1 MHTLSSTAVAPLPLR
16 EDATPV
22 NQQHLVPRLVAAA
35 VPAALRRVVARLHA
49 TTSNAAAAAG
59 QRIHQALI
67 TRSLLYQ
74 SCFSR
79 VRALPITEFYL
90 YMWRVDPALFVNT
103 MFVNY
108 GLPVLMEAAPWY
120 LSRRKISRLL
130 RESRN
135 SITHRLVANEAFSD
149 TAIGSFV
156 LFSLVYALVQTVEQ
170 VLRTRVL
177 LANRLLIKRLVL
189 ERILYSELG
198 SLQEKYHE
206 VFGEEVR
213 TEQLEMHV
221 FNDISETLNL
231 FNTTIP
237 SLLRGAYTLVGSSH
251 DLWLNR
257 EAFDVLAILR
267 PSIVGLTSEAVNYV
281 REKMIVDAQ
290 TLQQQKNA
298 SAMSRVVTNIVDGLA
313 EIQTNN
319 MQRFQ
324 LKKLDQVSG
333 EELQNQQGG
342 ATFVNNIYRQV
353 SNRSVFDFASEVY
366 VVQAVMRRRNIN
378 HETYRK
384 VQNDIDYVTR
394 LFGRLWSQARDAH
407 RVYET
412 QERVIAL
419 LNLPSFI
426 AEAKL
431 RGQPD
436 ELNYLLEKE
445 RPAASEE
452 SASSS
457 ASAGSSAECIV
468 PAATSP
474 VSVAVASLSQSP
486 IAPTPTFE
494 FESLH
499 FRRVVF
505 RYKQDLPLALNI
517 HVRVPGEAVPSLD
530 DEIEDNSTH
539 EHHDLSAP
547 SSLPG
552 DLRSEIEAVLAH
564 PRMPRETLRKVS
576 LISALTSTPPLMGS
590 IADDDDPHADADLN
604 CQLNGH
610 SAIMADMMSSQ
621 EPLGEDEEGNVINH
635 VEDVPNRTE
644 RILRQDVM
652 DDSLLTE
659 LDDIVTRHE
668 TENAKMEFQ
677 GDEDDTTA
685 VVDVAPSRPPIIHP
699 RLSLSLPS
707 SLPSPS
713 ISPAPTS
720 TCEPGTLLFER
731 GKSYALIGENRSGK
745 STLMQ
750 ILCKLYQP
758 SDSDCDIQLNGD
770 GDFMH
775 LPRMLLRDRV
785 SYVAQRPFIFPGTI
799 EENIRIGNTQATNEE
814 VESAAERAGIFSMEQ
829 PKPLTG
835 SNLAPGQRSLVDR
848 TGSMALVA
856 KPWEQNRLK
865 SVLLAGGGWLKRQW
879 MRVHGFEEGEEGPT
893 EEEEEQEERKE
904 ELAEADAEQVQR
916 RLLESQSSVLSH
928 NDSASA
934 APPSHRPI
942 HPTLLLETAERGANL
957 SGGFAQSVALAR
969 VFLRKDAQIIILDE
983 AMGQMDAIK
992 KRELIFPR
1000 LFEFVKKH
1008 RMTLILISHDVPLVC
1023 KLVDTVYVMHR
1034 GECVQSGTHRQL
1046 MADRSGAYAR
1056 LVGTDEEKEPEAMV
1070 GSPRG
1075 KMDEAEGK
1083 DEQSY

>member
-1 MHTLSSTAVAPLPLR
+1 MKCS
-16 EDATPV
+16 E
-22 NQQHLVPRLVAAA
+22 
-35 VPAALRRVVARLHA
+35 
-49 TTSNAAAAAG
+49 
-59 QRIHQALI
+59 
-67 TRSLLYQ
+67 
-74 SCFSR
+74 
-79 VRALPITEFYL
+79 
-90 YMWRVDPALFVNT
+90 
-103 MFVNY
+103 
-108 GLPVLMEAAPWY
+108 
-120 LSRRKISRLL
+120 RKCA
-130 RESRN
+130 RN
-135 SITHRLVANEAFSD
+135 SWRCTSVNAPAITHGFEFLRFAVYLPSYSMVLVC
-149 TAIGSFV
+149 
-156 LFSLVYALVQTVEQ
+156 EQ
-170 VLRTRVL
+170 
-177 LANRLLIKRLVL
+177 
-189 ERILYSELG
+189 
-198 SLQEKYHE
+198 
-206 VFGEEVR
+206 
-213 TEQLEMHV
+213 V

-267 PSIVGLTSEAVNYV
+267 PSIVGMTSEAVNYV

-290 TLQQQKNA
+290 TIQQQKNA

-366 VVQAVMRRRNIN
+366 VVRAVMRRRNIN

-436 ELNYLLEKE
+436 ELAFLSETE
-445 RPAASEE
+445 RPGAPRNDFVTSAAAET
-452 SASSS
+452 SSQ
-457 ASAGSSAECIV
+457 C
-468 PAATSP
+468 PPATSP
-474 VSVAVASLSQSP
+474 VSTAVASLSEP
-486 IAPTPTFE
+486 PLAATPSFS

-505 RYKQDLPLALNI
+505 RYKTDLPLALNI
-517 HVRVPGEAVPSLD
+517 HARVPGEAVPSLD
-530 DEIEDNSTH
+530 DEFEDDNAD
-539 EHHDLSAP
+539 EHHDISTS
-547 SSLPG
+547 SSLPR
-552 DLRSEIEAVLAH
+552 DLRSEMEVVLAH
-564 PRMPRETLRKVS
+564 SRMPREALRKVS
-576 LISALTSTPPLMGS
+576 LISALTCQPHLLGS
-590 IADDDDPHADADLN
+590 IADDDSTSSLSQDEQLN
-604 CQLNGH
+604 RRLNGH
-610 SAIMADMMSSQ
+610 SAIMADVMSSQ
-621 EPLGEDEEGNVINH
+621 EPLGEDAEGNVINH
-635 VEDVPNRTE
+635 AEDVPNRTE
-644 RILRQDVM
+644 RILREDVM
-652 DDSLLTE
+652 DDSLLMDLE
-659 LDDIVTRHE
+659 DIVRRHE
-668 TENAKMEFQ
+668 TENASLELQ
-677 GDEDDTTA
+677 DEENGETA
-685 VVDVAPSRPPIIHP
+685 AVAGPSRLPTIIHP
-699 RLSLSLPS
+699 RLSLSVPS
-707 SLPSPS
+707 TLSTPS
-713 ISPAPTS
+713 ISPPLPSTS
-720 TCEPGTLLFER
+720 LCEPGTLLFER

-770 GDFMH
+770 CDFMQ

-848 TGSMALVA
+848 TGSMAMIA

-865 SVLLAGGGWLKRQW
+865 TVLLASGSWLKKQW
-879 MRVHGFEEGEEGPT
+879 MRIHGFEEGEEAQL
-893 EEEEEQEERKE
+893 EDEEEQPEQKD
-904 ELAEADAEQVQR
+904 ELAEADAEQIQR
-916 RLLESQSSVLSH
+916 RLLESHSSSFSSG
-928 NDSASA
+928 NSASTSSS
-934 APPSHRPI
+934 APRPI

-1046 MADRSGAYAR
+1046 MADRCGAYAR
-1056 LVGTDEEKEPEAMV
+1056 LVGTEEENEPEAMV
-1070 GSPRG
+1070 GGSPRVKLDG
-1075 KMDEAEGK
+1075 SQNV
-1083 DEQSY
+1083 DEQAN